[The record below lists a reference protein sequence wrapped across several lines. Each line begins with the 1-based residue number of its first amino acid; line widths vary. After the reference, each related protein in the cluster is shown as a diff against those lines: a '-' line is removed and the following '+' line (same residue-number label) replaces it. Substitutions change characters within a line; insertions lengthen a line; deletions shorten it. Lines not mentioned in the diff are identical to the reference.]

1 MKDNRELVKLGFVFG
16 LIYFFST
23 NGLANLPAISVTFL
37 LKEKIGLTASQASYF
52 SAVSM
57 LGWCIKPLWGMLS
70 DAMPI
75 FGYRRKPY
83 LILTSLAAAFVWFW
97 LGRTEQ
103 YTASLLLMMFAISSF
118 TYAFNDVACDGLMLD
133 KGKETGLTGEFQSV
147 QWGAVFAAGIIT
159 SLAGGWV
166 ADNWTQQNIFLINA
180 AFPLIAGLFIFFL
193 VREER
198 CASAG
203 GQMKKSFLAI
213 RETCR
218 DKHLW
223 LVAFFLLFWGFR
235 QSAGIPFQYY
245 AMDVL
250 KFDKIFFGIA
260 GATGGAAAIVGAFIF
275 AKFQKN
281 FRQKRIVNL
290 AILFGVLT
298 AAFDLVYFTE
308 TLTNNL
314 YLARAVYLVSAVLL
328 GIMGSFILLP
338 LLNLAASVCPKY
350 SEGTTFALLTS
361 FWNIG
366 GMGSSALG
374 GWLFGRI
381 GLQPL
386 IIVSTMFAVFSWFIV
401 PYLKLEEQKRE

>member
-1 MKDNRELVKLGFVFG
+1 MQSNRDLIKLGFVFG

-23 NGLANLPAISVTFL
+23 NGLANLPGISVTFL
-37 LKEKIGLTASQASYF
+37 LKEKIGLSASQASYF
-52 SAVSM
+52 AAVSM

-70 DAMPI
+70 DAVPI

-83 LILTSLAAAFVWFW
+83 LILTCLAAAFVWFW
-97 LGRTEQ
+97 LGRTEN
-103 YTASLLLMMFAISSF
+103 YTAPLLLMMFTISSF

-133 KGKETGLTGEFQSV
+133 KGKATGLTGEFQSV

-166 ADNWTQQNIFLINA
+166 ADNWTQQNIFLVNA
-180 AFPLIAGLFIFFL
+180 VFPLFAGLVIFFL
-193 VREER
+193 VKEDKSV
-198 CASAG
+198 SAG
-203 GQMKKSFLAI
+203 GQMRKSFLAI

-223 LVAFFLLFWGFR
+223 LVVFFLFFWAFR
-235 QSAGIPFQYY
+235 PSAGIPFQYY

-260 GATGGAAAIVGAFIF
+260 GAVVGAAAIVGAFVF

-281 FRQKRIVNL
+281 FRQKRIINL

-298 AAFDLVYFTE
+298 AIFDLVYFTE
-308 TLTNNL
+308 TLKNDL
-314 YLARAVYLVSAVLL
+314 FLAKAVYLVSAALL
-328 GIMGSFILLP
+328 GSMSSFILLP

-366 GMGSSALG
+366 GLGSSALG
-374 GWLFGRI
+374 GWLFDQI
-381 GLQPL
+381 GLQLL
-386 IIVSTMFAVFSWFIV
+386 IIVSALFAVLSWFIV
-401 PYLKLEEQKRE
+401 PYLKLEEKKGE